1 MSVSASRVRPETKKS
16 RAKGP
21 SGVRATAGTRIRQD
35 ELLARLKAAEQS
47 LRALPSR
54 GLDGLVV
61 FGRGGAQVVT
71 LKGGESAYR
80 MLVDAMSEGAA
91 TISSEGVVLY
101 SNRRFAELIG
111 RAPARLLGTA
121 IHSLV
126 HETEQ
131 DRVDGFLRSAR
142 RQGAK
147 GEFVLRTRAG
157 RSIPVYLSL
166 SRLRG
171 YRGQAYGMVITDLTE
186 QRRKQAEEI
195 KQAKTQHR
203 LLLERELAA
212 QEGERRRIARELH
225 DEAGQLLT
233 SLLVGLR
240 SLEDSGDMDACK
252 ALGRSM
258 REITARAID
267 EIGRLARG
275 LHPTALDDHGL
286 GAALSRYVADYS
298 KTHNIPVRLNLG
310 GLDST
315 KLPAGVQI
323 ALYRILQETLTN
335 VARHAGAKRARV
347 VFKHTPRML
356 EVLVADDG
364 TGFDVGAV
372 IASSNRLGLQS
383 IRERTEMLGGRALF
397 NSGSKGT
404 QVRVQI
410 PLVDWEFPA
419 VVRRART

>member
-1 MSVSASRVRPETKKS
+1 
-16 RAKGP
+16 
-21 SGVRATAGTRIRQD
+21 TRED
-35 ELLARLKAAEQS
+35 ELLARVKAAEQS

-54 GLDGLVV
+54 DLDGLVV

-111 RAPARLLGTA
+111 WPPAQLLGTA
-121 IHSLV
+121 IHSLL

-147 GEFVLRTRAG
+147 GEFILRTRAG

-171 YRGQAYGMVITDLTE
+171 YRGHAYGMVITDLTE
-186 QRRKQAEEI
+186 QRRKQEEEI
-195 KQAKTQHR
+195 KDAEAQHR

-240 SLEDSGDMDACK
+240 SLEDSEDMDACK
-252 ALGRSM
+252 ALGKRM

-298 KTHNIPVRLNLG
+298 KTHNIPVQL
-310 GLDST
+310 
-315 KLPAGVQI
+315 K
-323 ALYRILQETLTN
+323 
-335 VARHAGAKRARV
+335 
-347 VFKHTPRML
+347 
-356 EVLVADDG
+356 
-364 TGFDVGAV
+364 
-372 IASSNRLGLQS
+372 
-383 IRERTEMLGGRALF
+383 
-397 NSGSKGT
+397 
-404 QVRVQI
+404 
-410 PLVDWEFPA
+410 
-419 VVRRART
+419 